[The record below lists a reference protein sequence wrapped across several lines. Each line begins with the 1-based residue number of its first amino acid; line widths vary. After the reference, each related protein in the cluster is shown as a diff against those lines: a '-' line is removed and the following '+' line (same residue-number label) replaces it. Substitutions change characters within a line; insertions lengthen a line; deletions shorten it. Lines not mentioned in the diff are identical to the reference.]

1 MNSILF
7 QAIIYAISALDDID
21 YKKAEEK
28 YIKGPS
34 VSKRYLVIFSIL

>member
-1 MNSILF
+1 MNPLLL
-7 QAIIYAISALDDID
+7 QAIIYAIAAVDDID

-34 VSKRYLVIFSIL
+34 VSKR